1 MGIFDPPKT
10 TSNQNSVQEPWSK
23 QSPFLQY
30 GFDEAAR
37 LYGQQGPDYF
47 PNSTVA
53 GFAPEQLQAYQ
64 LGTDRALQGNDT
76 VNMAESYA
84 QDVLSGKYL
93 NSDPYNDAVFKNV
106 QQQVMPAV
114 NTQWKNS
121 GRFNSELH
129 GGNMVDRLT
138 TAFSPYASQIYQSER
153 GRMDNAMSMSPT
165 FAQQDWTNLGA
176 LENVGKQKQDLA
188 QQEIDD
194 QVNRWNYYAN
204 QPGQKLDEY
213 MQRIMGNYGGT
224 TSGTS
229 KSKTSQGIGN
239 TILGA
244 TGSLLGG
251 FL

>member
-1 MGIFDPPKT
+1 MGIFDAPST
-10 TSNQNSVQEPWSK
+10 TQSGTAVSEPWSR
-23 QSPFLQY
+23 QQPYLGY

-37 LYGQQGPDYF
+37 LYQQSAPNYY

-53 GFAPEQLQAYQ
+53 GFAPEQEQAYQ
-64 LGTDRALQGNDT
+64 LGTDRALAGNDT

-93 NSDPYNDAVFKNV
+93 NSDPYNDAVFQNV
-106 QQQVMPAV
+106 QQKVQPAV
-114 NTQWKNS
+114 NSQFS
-121 GRFNSELH
+121 SAGRYGSQLH
-129 GGNMVDRLT
+129 AGEVTDRLT
-138 TAFSPYASQIYQSER
+138 TAFAPYASQIYQSER
-153 GRMDNAMSMSPT
+153 GRMDGAMGMAPT

-188 QQEIDD
+188 QTELDD
-194 QVNRWNYYAN
+194 AVNRWNYYAN

-213 MQRIMGNYGGT
+213 MQRVMGNYGGT
-224 TSGTS
+224 ESSTS
-229 KSKTSQGIGN
+229 KSQTKQGIGN

-244 TGSLLGG
+244 AGALLGG

>member
-10 TSNQNSVQEPWSK
+10 TSNQNSVTEPWSK

-37 LYGQQGPDYF
+37 LYGQKGPNYF

-53 GFAPEQLQAYQ
+53 GFAPEQMQAYQ
-64 LGTDRALQGNDT
+64 LGTDRALQGNET
-76 VNMAESYA
+76 VNQAESYA

-93 NSDPYNDAVFKNV
+93 NSDPYNDAVFQNV
-106 QQQVMPAV
+106 QQKVQPAV
-114 NTQWKNS
+114 NTQWSNS
-121 GRFNSELH
+121 GRYGSQLH
-129 GGNMVDRLT
+129 AGDLTDRLT

-153 GRMDNAMSMSPT
+153 GRMDGAMGMAPT

-194 QVNRWNYYAN
+194 QVARWDYYAN
-204 QPGQKLDEY
+204 QPGAKLDEY
-213 MQRIMGNYGGT
+213 MARIMGNYGGT
-224 TSGTS
+224 QSGTS
-229 KSKTSQGIGN
+229 TSKTKQGIGN
-239 TILGA
+239 TILGGA
-244 TGSLLGG
+244 ASLLGG

>member
-1 MGIFDPPKT
+1 MGIFDPPTQKQ
-10 TSNQNSVQEPWSK
+10 SQNSVTEPWSK

-37 LYGQQGPDYF
+37 LYQQQA
-47 PNSTVA
+47 PNYYPGSTVA
-53 GFAPEQLQAYQ
+53 GFAPEQQQAYQ
-64 LGTDRALQGNDT
+64 MGTQRALAGNQT
-76 VNMAESYA
+76 VNQAESYA

-93 NSDPYNDAVFKNV
+93 NSDPYNNAVYNNV
-106 QQQVMPAV
+106 QQKVMPAV
-114 NTQWKNS
+114 NSQWNNS
-121 GRFNSELH
+121 GRYGSQLH
-129 GGNMVDRLT
+129 AGDLTDRLT
-138 TAFSPYASQIYQSER
+138 TAFAPYASQIYQSER
-153 GRMDNAMSMSPT
+153 GRMDNAMSMAPT

-188 QQEIDD
+188 QSELDD
-194 QVNRWNYYAN
+194 AVNRWNYYAN

-229 KSKTSQGIGN
+229 KSKTSQGIG
-239 TILGA
+239 TTLLGGA
-244 TGSLLGG
+244 SALLGG